1 VAVTGN
7 SIIVG
12 VDGSAAAQSAL
23 RWAAD
28 EACIRQRTLLVV
40 HAPDF
45 AESRL
50 IASAGEPAIR
60 ALDDLG
66 ERLLSQHAVAAST
79 RQPGVLVTTLFSHS
93 RAVDVLIDLS
103 LDAGLLVVGT
113 HGRGFESML
122 GSVSHRVAARA
133 HCPVAV
139 VPDARALWGRY
150 QSPRI
155 VVGVSSAPA
164 GRLALEFA
172 FGEAQHRNA
181 TVVAVRAWNRIDAA
195 MLAGLDPTV
204 LEHFERQAYDH
215 LEHELAPLRQRF
227 PQVTVEAGLAA
238 GEPADLLLHAARTA
252 QLVVVG
258 CHHSDD
264 RWSTRLGPVPT
275 AILHRAP
282 CPVVVVGQQ
291 SHPTSAAASTVTQ
304 PASTVLT

>member
-1 VAVTGN
+1 VTGN

-195 MLAGLDPTV
+195 ITCRRCWAEPACGTQTRRSGAPSRSATAKCATPPSCPFSTAHRTTRTPAG
-204 LEHFERQAYDH
+204 EHTRPRA
-215 LEHELAPLRQRF
+215 QRGRRSRSCS
-227 PQVTVEAGLAA
+227 ASAA
-238 GEPADLLLHAARTA
+238 G
-252 QLVVVG
+252 
-258 CHHSDD
+258 
-264 RWSTRLGPVPT
+264 STRPKTSARV
-275 AILHRAP
+275 
-282 CPVVVVGQQ
+282 
-291 SHPTSAAASTVTQ
+291 TSAAR
-304 PASTVLT
+304 P